1 MSVTLY
7 LAYCGWEKTEPL
19 QAFGPLERKN
29 HVFHFVLSG
38 KGRFRAAGKEWELTK
53 GDIFYIPPGVSNEY
67 IADENDPWEY
77 VWVGYGGIWA
87 EEFSEAAGFS
97 NDAFVRRTDR
107 SEEISRLILGML
119 GARSLSMSDAL
130 HRESCLLEV
139 FSLLIR
145 EQGSGDSVIQS
156 EDPDFVQQ
164 ALDYITQHFD
174 KNIRISSLASHLGVS
189 RSYLSSSFKKAIGCS
204 PQNYILNLR
213 MERANSLLR
222 NTTLPVN
229 NVSCL
234 VGYEDQLAF
243 SKIFKQYYGISP
255 SEFRKNGQEIRVYNK
270 KGDFDNSDL

>member
-1 MSVTLY
+1 MPKKKKQEFTGYTENAQYRCLENLQHMSVTLY

-130 HRESCLLEV
+130 HRESCLLESRKHKTPQTQSCLRNGRPR
-139 FSLLIR
+139 F
-145 EQGSGDSVIQS
+145 GDLSY
-156 EDPDFVQQ
+156 FVL
-164 ALDYITQHFD
+164 ARIHHFD
-174 KNIRISSLASHLGVS
+174 LP
-189 RSYLSSSFKKAIGCS
+189 LSI
-204 PQNYILNLR
+204 
-213 MERANSLLR
+213 
-222 NTTLPVN
+222 T
-229 NVSCL
+229 
-234 VGYEDQLAF
+234 D
-243 SKIFKQYYGISP
+243 
-255 SEFRKNGQEIRVYNK
+255 
-270 KGDFDNSDL
+270 